1 MSYYDE
7 FLRDA
12 DSHFRKLV
20 ERMLREMADVE
31 KAIDSD
37 RLRGEW
43 SVEPIEEPGARGYV
57 AKGRFQLGNP
67 LSLPK
72 HAMDTV
78 REPFVDVFDDK
89 EHVKLY
95 IDLPGV
101 EKDDIQL
108 NATDAQV
115 EIKAKNFHKNIDL
128 PTSDIKVSEVSA
140 TYKNGVLEVI
150 IPRTKKAA
158 SEEKKTIQID

>member
-20 ERMLREMADVE
+20 ERMFREMADVE
-31 KAIDSD
+31 NAIDSG

-43 SVEPIEEPGARGYV
+43 NVEPIEEPGARGYV
-57 AKGRFQLGNP
+57 AKGRFQLGEP

-72 HAMDTV
+72 HAMETV

-95 IDLPGV
+95 IELPGV
-101 EKDDIQL
+101 AKDDIQL
-108 NATDAQV
+108 NAADSQV
-115 EIKAKNFHKNIDL
+115 EIKAKNFHKHIDL
-128 PTSDIKVSEVSA
+128 PTSDIKVNEVSA
-140 TYKNGVLEVI
+140 HYKNGVLEVI
-150 IPRTKKAA
+150 IPRAKKAA